1 MNSGAFYDQ
10 VARCPGLGYVFQEPP
25 EQDYFVAPQHL
36 HKFVTCT
43 GLDYL
48 TVSKNKP
55 VPLMLAMLSDA
66 PPETKRQAA
75 SLYVEKRQETCRF
88 PFETK
93 HQIDTLIE
101 RF

>member
-1 MNSGAFYDQ
+1 MNSGAFYDR

-25 EQDYFVAPQHL
+25 ERDSFVAPQHL
-36 HKFVTCT
+36 HKFVTCP

-48 TVSKNKP
+48 TAPKDKP

-66 PPETKRQAA
+66 SPETKRQAA
-75 SLYVEKRQETCRF
+75 RLYVEKQQENCRF

-93 HQIDTLIE
+93 QQVDTLIE
-101 RF
+101 RL